1 MLMACQIAII
11 ITKNGKLVSKIKI
24 CNISRS
30 LCCCNIWLRF
40 LWKKILPFCMQPQL
54 VTLFPTVLPPSESQA
69 SLQLLSC
76 VCELP
81 VGLHLRSGC
90 DLLWWVRVCVCVC
103 VCLSVCLSVCPRGY
117 LLNRTRNLYQIFVH
131 VGYGRGSVLLQRRC
145 DTLCISGFVDDIMFL
160 VCIRDCIAVWISLR
174 TTDFACIYLFTVKSD
189 KIQFPI
195 IKGHNFDY
203 S

>member
-103 VCLSVCLSVCPRGY
+103 VCVCLSVCLSAR
-117 LLNRTRNLYQIFVH
+117 
-131 VGYGRGSVLLQRRC
+131 
-145 DTLCISGFVDDIMFL
+145 ISPEPHAQSLPNFCACRLWPWLGPTP
-160 VCIRDCIAVWISLR
+160 ASLR
-174 TTDFACIYLFTVKSD
+174 YVMYFRFRGWHHVSCLYKGLYSGMNFATNDRFRLHLLIYRKVGQNS
-189 KIQFPI
+189 IS
-195 IKGHNFDY
+195 Y
-203 S
+203 Y